1 MGEEADPSTMGRA
14 GVTLRPPMVVLRSIG
29 GGIDMVGDFFEV
41 FAKSVGADILSPYR
55 TMSLCTVPYLNAKC
69 QQ

>member
-29 GGIDMVGDFFEV
+29 GGIEMVGDVRCFGCEDYVYAEV
-41 FAKSVGADILSPYR
+41 DSVKC
-55 TMSLCTVPYLNAKC
+55 MVP
-69 QQ
+69 

>member
-29 GGIDMVGDFFEV
+29 GGIDMVGGWRCE
-41 FAKSVGADILSPYR
+41 KIG
-55 TMSLCTVPYLNAKC
+55 LNAV
-69 QQ
+69 